1 MNLENKVFVVTGGA
15 SGIGKE
21 LTYELLTNGSKVAV
35 VDINEQSL
43 KELYNDLIQFHD
55 HLTIHCVDIT
65 SLEDVTK
72 LSHTLQNTYSNIDGV
87 INNAGIIHPFK
98 SVDELTIVQI
108 KRIIDVNFY
117 GTLNMTKTFIP
128 ILMINNES
136 IIVNVSS
143 MGSFVPV
150 SGQTIYGASKAAVK
164 LLTEGL
170 IAELSN
176 TNIRVMVVF
185 PGGVGTNIMDNSGVT
200 MSKKMITLR
209 KVIKLTTPK
218 TAATKI
224 IKGIRRNRKSLFIG
238 IDSKFFYTISRIS
251 PRFASYVMNKMMRI
265 ILND

>member
-15 SGIGKE
+15 SGIGRE
-21 LTYELLTNGSKVAV
+21 LVIELLTNGSNVAA

-43 KELYNDLIQFHD
+43 KEIYNDFIQFRD
-55 HLTIHCVDIT
+55 HLSIHCVDIT

-72 LSHTLQNTYSNIDGV
+72 LSHTLQDTYSTIDGI

-98 SVDELTIVQI
+98 SVDELTILQI

-117 GTLNMTKTFIP
+117 GTLNLTKTFMP
-128 ILMINNES
+128 TLMNNSES
-136 IIVNVSS
+136 IIINVSS
-143 MGSFVPV
+143 MGAFVPV
-150 SGQTIYGASKAAVK
+150 SGQTIYGASKAAIK

-185 PGGVGTNIMDNSGVT
+185 PGGVGSNIMDNSGVT
-200 MSKKMITLR
+200 MSQKMIALR

-218 TAATKI
+218 TAAKRI
-224 IKGIRRNRKSLFIG
+224 IQGIRRNRKSLFIG
-238 IDSKFFYTISRIS
+238 IDSKFFYTMSRIS
-251 PRFASYVMNKMMRI
+251 PRFASFIMNKMMRV